1 MLTYK
6 SEQCQRCNGIGKVRF
21 MFLFERDCP
30 VCNGA
35 GKIDVPQLTHE
46 QDRKPFSVSA
56 LSPETLEA
64 IKKKPELLSC
74 LSPDNRVDLL
84 RKHSELRQ
92 PRPIGYIGAVAEKQR
107 RGNEEMMHAQ
117 QHQRQSEDFMRRGRE
132 QQDKFI
138 KWSSQ
143 QHQHQFDD
151 FMKWSHEQH
160 QNWANEQFKNFV
172 NQNRH

>member
-1 MLTYK
+1 MITYK
-6 SEQCQRCNGIGKVRF
+6 TEQCQHCHGKGKVRF
-21 MFLFERDCP
+21 LFLFERDCP
-30 VCNGA
+30 ECNGD

-46 QDRKPFSVSA
+46 QDRKSFSVSA
-56 LSPETLEA
+56 LSPETLEVL
-64 IKKKPELLSC
+64 KKKPELLSC
-74 LSPDNRVDLL
+74 LSPNNRVDLL
-84 RKHSELRQ
+84 RKHNELRQ
-92 PRPIGYIGAVAEKQR
+92 PRPIGHVESVAEKMGR
-107 RGNEEMMHAQ
+107 RNQEMMQAKLQ
-117 QHQRQSEDFMRRGRE
+117 QQREDFIRRGRE

-143 QHQHQFDD
+143 QHQRQFDD